1 MADHDHDRLA
11 RLFGEC
17 PVCEDRALAASEG
30 RAAADEAIA
39 RVAENADP
47 SWLAE
52 AQAAVRLLAE
62 TRREFTTD
70 DVWRLVPSTREPR
83 ALGAVMRWAATE
95 RLVENTQ
102 QTVPST
108 RPECHARP
116 VTVWRSL
123 LPPLT

>member
-1 MADHDHDRLA
+1 MADHDHDRLVG
-11 RLFGEC
+11 LFGEC
-17 PVCEDRALAASEG
+17 PVCEDQALAAQ
-30 RAAADEAIA
+30 AAADEAIV

-70 DVWRLVPSTREPR
+70 DVWRLVPTTREPR
-83 ALGAVMRWAATE
+83 ALGAVMRWAAGE
-95 RLVENTQ
+95 RLVENTH

-108 RPECHARP
+108 RVECHARP

-123 LPPLT
+123 LPPAT